1 MYEFLLNT
9 LIFNDLLASQVLGK
23 LRHLAPKLFFTQEWF
38 LYFQKIEL
46 LAFLQYAHLFS
57 THKPRNLNFKKIY
70 AFFLL
75 TLYFMISL

>member
-46 LAFLQYAHLFS
+46 LAFF
-57 THKPRNLNFKKIY
+57 TVCTP
-70 AFFLL
+70 FF
-75 TLYFMISL
+75 YPQAAQFEF